1 MSKHGTRRTIGAA
14 AIAAAVLLTLA
25 AAPAQAQAPG
35 FLTGK
40 VKTAT
45 GATLAARE
53 DAARREAGNAGYFT
67 AWMFESRNKIHSH
80 GDGKI
85 VQTYS
90 VGAEGARIKVRSRDK
105 SDANGFSTGDDEAT
119 PSPAALLFLHDASGG
134 IIDASVLD
142 PEQTYEF
149 SPSPVFWL
157 GQAGNDDSCAQV
169 EAAFAKS
176 KEDKLKTTL
185 LFLASLHSGPRGY
198 GFVKAVAVGS
208 EPAKVR
214 EQAVFW
220 LGASQDARAVADLK
234 AIYAKEK
241 VVSVK
246 KQIVF
251 GLQLNKTREA
261 TQELIAL
268 AKNEPETEIR
278 KTAVFWL
285 GQKASEE
292 SVGALKDIVQAKD
305 GEASI
310 KEQAVFAISQLP
322 KERSVP
328 MLIDIAKTN
337 KSADVRKKA
346 IFWLGQSGDESA
358 VKFFED
364 ILLKK

>member
-1 MSKHGTRRTIGAA
+1 MNKNGMRRMIGAA
-14 AIAAAVLLTLA
+14 GITAALLLALA
-25 AAPAQAQAPG
+25 AAPAGAQTPG
-35 FLTGK
+35 FMTGK
-40 VKTAT
+40 VKATT

-80 GDGKI
+80 GKI
-85 VQTYS
+85 VETYS
-90 VGAEGARIKVRSRDK
+90 VGAEGAKIKVRSRDK
-105 SDANGFSTGDDEAT
+105 SDVNGFSGDDKDT
-119 PSPAALLFLHDASGG
+119 PSPAALLLLHDATGTVV
-134 IIDASVLD
+134 DASVLD

-149 SPSPVFWL
+149 APTPVFWL
-157 GQAGNDDSCAQV
+157 GQAGNEDSCARI
-169 EAAFAKS
+169 EAVFAKS

-198 GFVKAVAVGS
+198 GFVKSVAQGS

-220 LGASQDARAVADLK
+220 LGASQDTRAVADLK

-241 VVSVK
+241 VVAVK

-261 TQELIAL
+261 TAELIAL
-268 AKNEPETEIR
+268 AKTEPDREVR

-322 KERSVP
+322 KDKSVP

-337 KSADVRKKA
+337 RSADVRKKA
-346 IFWLGQSGDESA
+346 IFWLGQSGDDSA

>member
-1 MSKHGTRRTIGAA
+1 MIGAA
-14 AIAAAVLLTLA
+14 AIAAALLLLLA
-25 AAPAQAQAPG
+25 AVPAQAQTPG

-40 VKTAT
+40 VKAMP

-53 DAARREAGNAGYFT
+53 DAARREAGGAAYFT
-67 AWMFESRNKIHSH
+67 AWTFESRNKIHSH

-105 SDANGFSTGDDEAT
+105 SDANGFSGEDKDT
-119 PSPAALLFLHDASGG
+119 PSPAALLLLHDASGAVL
-134 IIDASVLD
+134 DASVLD

-149 SPSPVFWL
+149 GPTPLFWL
-157 GQAGNDDSCAQV
+157 GQSANDDSVARI
-169 EAAFAKS
+169 EGTFAKS
-176 KEDKLKTTL
+176 KEDKLKGTL
-185 LFLASLHSGPRGY
+185 LFLASLHTGPRGY
-198 GFVKAVAVGS
+198 GFVKSVAQGS

-234 AIYAKEK
+234 AIYAQEK
-241 VVSVK
+241 IVSVK
-246 KQIVF
+246 KQVVF

-261 TQELIAL
+261 TTELIAL
-268 AKNEPETEIR
+268 AKTEPDQEIR

-305 GEASI
+305 GEAAI

-322 KERSVP
+322 KDRSVP

-346 IFWLGQSGDESA
+346 IFWLGQTGDESA